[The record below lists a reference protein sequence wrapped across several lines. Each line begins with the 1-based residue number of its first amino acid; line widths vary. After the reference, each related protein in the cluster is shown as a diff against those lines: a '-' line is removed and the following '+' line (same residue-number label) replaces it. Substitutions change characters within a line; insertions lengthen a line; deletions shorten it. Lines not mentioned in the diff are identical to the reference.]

1 VERFAESVHS
11 RPESIN
17 VNQSKSAAPLTALV
31 ANQRGEIFELEG
43 YAAIG
48 FDGPVQ
54 IPLTVANT
62 IALPHG
68 SELMYLPRRM
78 PTLFNLDAQRIETL
92 VKNPYADDERIYPV
106 AAFNSPGYVL
116 TSTCAYGERP
126 QAPHLPLFSYGA
138 VGWRAGRFRSAAL
151 RVDDEPRQDLRRMP
165 LDGVK
170 TGIRHMRRAMPRNR
184 LRAHLENCALTYGCP
199 AGKNFFLGR
208 YEAPLPT
215 ATACNARCLGC
226 ISMQPGGHMP
236 CSQERIDFTPSADE
250 IAEVALAHIARVE
263 NAVVSFGQGCEGDPL
278 TAAQPI
284 GKAIEKI
291 RNKTDRGTINM
302 NTNGSLPN
310 KIKLLLSTGLD
321 SLRISINSFRND
333 CYTAYFRPQ
342 NYRFDDV
349 IESIDLALS
358 RGAHVAI
365 NYLNCPGFS
374 DTPEERDALLAF
386 LADHPIHMIQWR
398 NLNFDPLRYVQ
409 TMNAVTRHRR
419 PLGMAALLKCVQRR
433 APGIRFGYF
442 NPPKERYST

>member
-1 VERFAESVHS
+1 VDPFT
-11 RPESIN
+11 ESID
-17 VNQSKSAAPLTALV
+17 VRLDKFADPLIALV

-43 YAAIG
+43 YAAMG
-48 FDGPVQ
+48 FDGPLQ
-54 IPLTVANT
+54 IPLAGADT

-78 PTLFNLDAQRIETL
+78 PTLFNLDRQRIETL
-92 VKNPYADDERIYPV
+92 AHNPYATDERIYPV
-106 AAFNSPGYVL
+106 AAFNSPGYLL
-116 TSTCAYGERP
+116 TTTCAYAECDD
-126 QAPHLPLFSYGA
+126 APHLPLFSYGA
-138 VGWRAGRFRSAAL
+138 VGWRQEGFRSAAL

-165 LDGVK
+165 PEGVNA
-170 TGIRHMRRAMPRNR
+170 GVRRMRRLMPRNR

-226 ISMQPGGHMP
+226 ISKQSDGRMP
-236 CSQERIDFTPSADE
+236 CSQERITFTPSADE

-278 TAAQPI
+278 MAAQPI
-284 GKAIEKI
+284 GKAITKI

-302 NTNGSLPN
+302 NTNGSVPRT
-310 KIKLLLSTGLD
+310 IKWLLDAGLD
-321 SLRISINSFRND
+321 SLRISINSLRKD
-333 CYTAYFRPQ
+333 CYAAYFRPQ

-374 DTPEERDALLAF
+374 DTPEERDALLEF
-386 LADHPIHMIQWR
+386 LTAHPIHMIQWR

-409 TMNAVTRHRR
+409 AMNKVARHRR
-419 PLGMAALLKCVQRR
+419 PLGMAGLLESVRSH
-433 APGIRFGYF
+433 APRLRFGYF
-442 NPPKERYST
+442 NPPRESYSKD